1 MYMVLETIFG
11 LVGTFE
17 SGVYPINVVRSIP
30 YSNLFY
36 YFISSMHIL
45 GLILLLSLFCYL
57 HRIQVKSHFV
67 ILPKEIFVGSSPLD
81 FMVGDEAPE
90 LLRNL

>member
-17 SGVYPINVVRSIP
+17 SGVYLINVVRSVP
-30 YSNLFY
+30 YLNLFY
-36 YFISSMHIL
+36 YFISCMHIL

-57 HRIQVKSHFV
+57 HRIHASSHFV
-67 ILPKEIFVGSSPLD
+67 ILLKGIFIGSSPLD
-81 FMVGDEAPE
+81 FMAGDEAPE
-90 LLRNL
+90 LLRNV